1 MSSVV
6 DDHVRDR
13 SVRMKNMAQHLSVHS
28 SDALHNR
35 LILNSKFG
43 RTLHFYF
50 SSQIGGD
57 FMRRMEET
65 STEDSDSLMSGR
77 PHVVIDKLGPF
88 CWGRWLKGDFGC
100 CQQDDNDASNAESRW
115 LVGEFGCCQPE
126 RQIAENT
133 KMVSL
138 TKYGPEGLEPT
149 TVRRGADFARYMYTH
164 MHASTPS
171 TLTHARANTHTHILS
186 HTQLTHA
193 YTNKDTNARAHT
205 HTHSLTRSLH
215 TRTQTKTQTRAQT
228 HTHTLTHTQWPLT
241 YNGAHQHGLSDAGCC
256 SPQLP
261 KNG

>member
-77 PHVVIDKLGPF
+77 PHVVIDKLGQGRSPSQQEGDPTKRSQALKESF

-171 TLTHARANTHTHILS
+171 TLTHARANTHTHS
-186 HTQLTHA
+186 HTHA
-193 YTNKDTNARAHT
+193 VAPHLQR
-205 HTHSLTRSLH
+205 
-215 TRTQTKTQTRAQT
+215 
-228 HTHTLTHTQWPLT
+228 
-241 YNGAHQHGLSDAGCC
+241 GASTWA
-256 SPQLP
+256 
-261 KNG
+261 